1 MAKDQKL
8 LDRAK
13 DHMEPGEQIIAA
25 VLGAYEARIMG
36 SDSVRNGVLIATDRR
51 VVFYAKK
58 MTGYDLESYPYAS
71 ISSIDQGKNVMGHK
85 VTFYASGNKIEVK
98 WIKDMEKLARFMN
111 TAKANLHAR
120 TTMPHNPPPPPT
132 VPATPAPPPPVS
144 GSSPDVMTQLKSLG
158 ELRDAGVL
166 TEEEFAA
173 KKAELLKRV

>member
-8 LDRAK
+8 IDRAK
-13 DHMEPGEQIIAA
+13 EHMDPGEQIIAA
-25 VLGAYEARIMG
+25 VLGTYETKIMG

-111 TAKANLHAR
+111 TAKANIHAR
-120 TTMPHNPPPPPT
+120 TTMPQNPPPPMT
-132 VPATPAPPPPVS
+132 VPTAPAPPPPAAS
-144 GSSPDVMTQLKSLG
+144 PPDVMAQLKSLG